1 MPETATGAC
10 RRMRLLHDPAFMS
23 ATVGA
28 IYDCALD
35 PTRWATVMAE
45 LAGLLGASRAFL
57 GVSTPAGETPT
68 IVAAPGYL
76 AEDFTAPEMALNP
89 IPPLGLIHPPD
100 TAFVASRD
108 YGLEQ
113 FRGTRFHR
121 EYLVPRGI
129 LDAIAFLV
137 TREGNAIGNW
147 LIATPTTRAPITA
160 EETAGLTLVAPHI
173 RRAVEISRVLGAQRL
188 EAETCRAALGQLDSP
203 VLILGP
209 GRRIAFA
216 NPSAERALEGGRI
229 LRLRHGTLQGATEP
243 MERLLRRIAADAAA
257 GGPASL
263 EELVAGTDGEERLVF
278 AVRLDADGPGL
289 LGQADPTVLLVMRS
303 PREDTRNP
311 VAVAA
316 SVFSLTPAQVQIL
329 AFLAQGHAPEAI
341 ADILGIAV
349 TTVRSHLAALFQ
361 RTGTSRQA
369 DLVARTLA
377 LASPLRDGGT

>member
-1 MPETATGAC
+1 
-10 RRMRLLHDPAFMS
+10 MRLLRDPAFMS

-35 PTRWATVMAE
+35 PTRWTAVLCE
-45 LAGLLGASRAFL
+45 LAAQLGASRAFL
-57 GVSTPAGETPT
+57 GVGTSAGDVSI
-68 IVAAPGYL
+68 IVAAPGYVP
-76 AEDFTAPEMALNP
+76 EDFTTPALALNP
-89 IPPLGLIHPPD
+89 IPSLGLTYAPD

-108 YGLEQ
+108 YGLPQ
-113 FRGTRFHR
+113 LQATRFHR
-121 EYLVPRGI
+121 EYLAQRGI

-137 TREGNAIGNW
+137 TREGNAIGHW
-147 LIATPTTRAPITA
+147 FIATPATRGPIT
-160 EETAGLTLVAPHI
+160 EEEAAGLTLVAPHI
-173 RRAVEISRVLGAQRL
+173 RRAVEISRVLGVQRL

-216 NPSAERALEGGRI
+216 NPSAERALESGRI

-243 MERLLRRIAADAAA
+243 MERLLRRIATEAAA
-257 GGPASL
+257 GGPLSL
-263 EELVAGTDGEERLVF
+263 EELVAGTDGEEHLVF

-316 SVFSLTPAQVQIL
+316 SVFGLTPAQVQIL
-329 AFLAQGHAPEAI
+329 AFLAQGHTPEAI

-369 DLVARTLA
+369 DLVARTVA
-377 LASPLRDGGT
+377 LASPLRDGRA